1 MKLIVTIALLALCG
15 IAGWSSYNAIQRW
28 KQGEVREVPKAKVQR
43 GDVAFPISTKG
54 SLQGGNSK
62 MMSAPMTGSREL
74 TITQL
79 RKPGELVEEGAIVA
93 EFDTTEEAH

>member
-43 GDVAFPISTKG
+43 GDKCFDAYPEE
-54 SLQGGNSK
+54 SL
-62 MMSAPMTGSREL
+62 ADWHR
-74 TITQL
+74 
-79 RKPGELVEEGAIVA
+79 RHAA
-93 EFDTTEEAH
+93 AA